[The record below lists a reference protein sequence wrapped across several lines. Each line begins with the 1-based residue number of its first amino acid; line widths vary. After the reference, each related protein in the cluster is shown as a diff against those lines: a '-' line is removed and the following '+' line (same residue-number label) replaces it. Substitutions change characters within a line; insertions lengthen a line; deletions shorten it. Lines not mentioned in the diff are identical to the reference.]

1 MIYLGILLCIPF
13 MFLSCLN
20 YIPCRGQDYIIENIT
35 HQELINKF
43 NEFREKHP
51 EYIFSEDYIDENLP
65 WRIYITLYWEDLDL
79 RVELNIH
86 IGDQIPNPPT
96 HLKFSHIGDKD
107 VRWYK
112 DINSKELD
120 KKLNEQYKEKFE
132 KEILNKLGVKWK
144 REKCWQKWTKCT
156 NG

>member
-1 MIYLGILLCIPF
+1 
-13 MFLSCLN
+13 MFSSCLN

-51 EYIFSEDYIDENLP
+51 EYVLSEDYINEYVP
-65 WRIYITLYWEDLDL
+65 HYYIDLCWEDLDL
-79 RVELNIH
+79 RIGLDIH
-86 IGDQIPNPPT
+86 IGDKIPNPPT
-96 HLKFSHIGDKD
+96 HLNFTNIGDRD
-107 VRWYK
+107 VRWAK
-112 DINSKELD
+112 DINSKEID

-144 REKCWQKWTKCT
+144 REKCW
-156 NG
+156 